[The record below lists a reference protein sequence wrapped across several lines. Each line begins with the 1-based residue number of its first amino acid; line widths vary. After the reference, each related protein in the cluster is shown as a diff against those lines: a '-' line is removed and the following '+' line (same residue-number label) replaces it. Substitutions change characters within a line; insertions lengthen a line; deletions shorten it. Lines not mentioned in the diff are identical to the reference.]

1 MPANHPPDRAD
12 RLIALTLFVAL
23 AAVYFLTLAGI
34 TSSNDGSH
42 YALLRTMADNR
53 AFALMQFDDFAE
65 GNDIAIAP
73 DGRLFSDRPP
83 GTAVAALPF
92 YWLGGLLTRDDG
104 RQTAVDGRQTTD
116 DGQRLEKGRG
126 LSYAVFPSSV
136 VRRLSSTSGWSSH
149 PLPSRHDAGNPRLP
163 YVLLLPVFAGAG
175 TAALL
180 FGLLRYLGLG
190 RGAALTAVV
199 FFALGT
205 THWKY
210 STVLFSHA
218 LSGFLVVLSVYLA
231 LLLAERELA
240 GWRWYGLWGFA
251 LGAAVVVEYS
261 NVLLLPLL
269 GLFWLWRSWPRA
281 ARRPLTTLLPALLG
295 ALPPLAFLA
304 WYNTVNFGRPWTLSY
319 AYAVNYPWAGAFGT
333 TFNFP
338 LWPGLRALL
347 WWGEGG
353 GWCGGPPCLNQGL
366 FLLSPL
372 WFMALPGLVVLLRR
386 RQAAFLLLAGV
397 FAVYLLLFAK
407 HQTAHGFT
415 ADGRYLT
422 PFLGLLVPALG
433 FGLDWLFDPRRGPV
447 FRAAAALVVYGLFFL
462 SLARQMLHIGTS
474 YNYTL
479 DLAQLALPLARP
491 ENTALV
497 LRAVFPNAANWL
509 WLLPLVLV
517 AGVVAWR
524 IGGRFQGPGS
534 RERGSRKDAK
544 RQRR

>member
-1 MPANHPPDRAD
+1 MPANDPPDRFD
-12 RLIALTLFVAL
+12 RLIALALFVAL

-42 YALLRTMADNR
+42 YALLRTMADNH

-65 GNDIAIAP
+65 GNDIAITP

-92 YWLGGLLTRDDG
+92 YWLGGLLTQDPP
-104 RQTAVDGRQTTD
+104 
-116 DGQRLEKGRG
+116 
-126 LSYAVFPSSV
+126 PS
-136 VRRLSSTSGWSSH
+136 
-149 PLPSRHDAGNPRLP
+149 PLPGGEGAQDTLPEGEGVGMASRHDAGNPRLP

-218 LSGFLVVLSVYLA
+218 LSSFLVVLSVYLA

-240 GWRWYGLWGFA
+240 GWRWHGAWGFV
-251 LGAAVVVEYS
+251 LGAAVVVEYA
-261 NVLLLPLL
+261 NALLLPLL
-269 GLFWLWRSWPRA
+269 GLFWLWRSWPRP

-304 WYNTVNFGRPWTLSY
+304 WYNTVNFGRLWTLSY
-319 AYAVNYPWAGAFGT
+319 TYAVNYPWAGAFGT
-333 TFNFP
+333 TFNYP
-338 LWPGLRALL
+338 LLPGLRALL

-372 WFMALPGLVVLLRR
+372 WFVALPGLVVLLRR
-386 RQAAFLLLAGV
+386 QAAFLLLVGV
-397 FAVYLLLFAK
+397 FAIYLLLFAK

-462 SLARQMLHIGTS
+462 SLARQMLHIATS

-479 DLAQLALPLARP
+479 DLTQLATPLARP

-497 LRAVFPNAANWL
+497 LRAVFPNAANWP

-517 AGVVAWR
+517 AVVVAWR
-524 IGGRFQGPGS
+524 IGARFQGPGS

-544 RQRR
+544 TPRH

>member
-1 MPANHPPDRAD
+1 MLAPSDRSD
-12 RLIALTLFVAL
+12 RLIALGLFVAL

-65 GNDIAIAP
+65 GNDIAITP

-92 YWLGGLLTRDDG
+92 YWLGGLLTAT
-104 RQTAVDGRQTTD
+104 TADEQPPTAANPSGS
-116 DGQRLEKGRG
+116 GQP
-126 LSYAVFPSSV
+126 SAV
-136 VRRLSSTSGWSSH
+136 SG
-149 PLPSRHDAGNPRLP
+149 LPSRHDAGNPRLP

-240 GWRWYGLWGFA
+240 GWRWYGAWGFV
-251 LGAAVVVEYS
+251 LSAAVVVEYA
-261 NVLLLPLL
+261 NALLLPLL

-319 AYAVNYPWAGAFGT
+319 TYAVNYPWAGAFGT
-333 TFNFP
+333 TFNYP
-338 LWPGLRALL
+338 LLPGLRALL

-372 WFMALPGLVVLLRR
+372 WVVALPGLAVLLRR
-386 RQAAFLLLAGV
+386 RQAAFLLLMGV
-397 FAVYLLLFAK
+397 FAIYLLLFAK

-447 FRAAAALVVYGLFFL
+447 FRAAAAVVVYGLFFL

-497 LRAVFPNAANWL
+497 LRAVFPNAANWP

-517 AGVVAWR
+517 AVVVAWR
-524 IGGRFQGPGS
+524 IGARFQGPGS
-534 RERGSRKDAK
+534 RERGSREG
-544 RQRR
+544 

>member
-1 MPANHPPDRAD
+1 MPVPSAVQSTLTPPDRSVESAQTD
-12 RLIALTLFVAL
+12 RLTALALFVAL
-23 AAVYFLTLAGI
+23 AAIYFLTLAGI

-53 AFALMQFDDFAE
+53 TFALMQFDDFAE

-92 YWLGGLLTRDDG
+92 YWLGGLLTQD
-104 RQTAVDGRQTTD
+104 
-116 DGQRLEKGRG
+116 
-126 LSYAVFPSSV
+126 
-136 VRRLSSTSGWSSH
+136 
-149 PLPSRHDAGNPRLP
+149 PLPKGEGVGMVSRHDAGNPRLP

-175 TAALL
+175 TATLL
-180 FGLLRYLGLG
+180 FGLLRYLGLN

-261 NVLLLPLL
+261 NALLLPLL
-269 GLFWLWRSWPRA
+269 GLFWLWRGWPRA
-281 ARRPLTTLLPALLG
+281 VRRPLTTVLPALLG
-295 ALPPLAFLA
+295 VVPPLAFLA
-304 WYNTVNFGRPWTLSY
+304 WYNAVNFGRPWTLSY
-319 AYAVNYPWAGAFGT
+319 TYAVNYPWAGALGT

-338 LWPGLRALL
+338 LLPGLRALL

-372 WFMALPGLVVLLRR
+372 WFVALPGLVVWLRR

-407 HQTAHGFT
+407 HQTFHGFT

-433 FGLDWLFDPRRGPV
+433 FGLDWLFHPRRGPAR
-447 FRAAAALVVYGLFFL
+447 RAAAALVVYGLFFL
-462 SLARQMLHIGTS
+462 SLARQMLHIATS

-479 DLAQLALPLARP
+479 DLTQLALPLARP
-491 ENTALV
+491 ENTALL
-497 LRAVFPNAANWL
+497 LRAVFPNAASWP

-517 AGVVAWR
+517 AAVVAVFDR
-524 IGGRFQGPGS
+524 KGPGEKAHAKGPRRKG
-534 RERGSRKDAK
+534 REE
-544 RQRR
+544 

>member
-1 MPANHPPDRAD
+1 MTGRMLAPRSDDTPPTPSEPAAPGD
-12 RLIALTLFVAL
+12 RLIALGLFVGL
-23 AAVYFLTLAGI
+23 VAVYFLTLAGI

-42 YALLRTMADNR
+42 YALLRTIADNR
-53 AFALMQFDDFAE
+53 AFTLNQFDDFAE
-65 GNDIAIAP
+65 GNDIAITP

-92 YWLGGLLTRDDG
+92 YWLGGLLTAATADG
-104 RQTAVDGRQTTD
+104 RQPAAGV
-116 DGQRLEKGRG
+116 G
-126 LSYAVFPSSV
+126 LPS
-136 VRRLSSTSGWSSH
+136 RRVG
-149 PLPSRHDAGNPRLP
+149 LPSRHDSGNPRLP
-163 YVLLLPVFAGAG
+163 YVLLLPVLAGAG

-180 FGLLRYLGLG
+180 YGLLRYLDIS
-190 RGAALTAVV
+190 RAAALTAVV

-210 STVLFSHA
+210 STVLYSHA

-231 LLLAERELA
+231 LLLAEREID
-240 GWRWYGLWGFA
+240 GWRWYALWGFA

-261 NVLLLPLL
+261 NALLLPLV
-269 GLFWLWRSWPRA
+269 GLFWLWRGWPRA

-295 ALPPLAFLA
+295 AVPPLAFLA
-304 WYNTVNFGRPWTLSY
+304 WYNAVNFGRPWTLSY
-319 AYAVNYPWAGAFGT
+319 TYAVNYPWAGAFGT
-333 TFNFP
+333 TFSFP
-338 LWPGLRALL
+338 LLPGLRALL
-347 WWGEGG
+347 WWGQGG

-372 WFMALPGLVVLLRR
+372 WFVALPGLVVFLRR
-386 RQAAFLLLAGV
+386 RQAAFLLTAGL

-433 FGLDWLFDPRRGPV
+433 FGLDWLFAPRRGPV
-447 FRAAAALVVYGLFFL
+447 FRALAALVVYGLFFL

-479 DLAQLALPLARP
+479 DLTQLALPLARP
-491 ENTALV
+491 ENTTLL
-497 LRAVFPNAANWL
+497 LRAVFPNAGNWP
-509 WLLPLVLV
+509 WLLPLTLV
-517 AGVVAWR
+517 AVVVAALPAAR
-524 IGGRFQGPGS
+524 SAAR
-534 RERGSRKDAK
+534 A
-544 RQRR
+544 RRR

>member
-1 MPANHPPDRAD
+1 MPANDPPDRFD
-12 RLIALTLFVAL
+12 RLIALALFVAL

-42 YALLRTMADNR
+42 YALLRTMADNH

-65 GNDIAIAP
+65 GNDIAITP

-92 YWLGGLLTRDDG
+92 YWLGGLLTQDPP
-104 RQTAVDGRQTTD
+104 
-116 DGQRLEKGRG
+116 
-126 LSYAVFPSSV
+126 PS
-136 VRRLSSTSGWSSH
+136 
-149 PLPSRHDAGNPRLP
+149 PLPGGEGAQDTLPEGEGVGMASRHDAGNPRLP

-240 GWRWYGLWGFA
+240 GWRWHGAWGFV
-251 LGAAVVVEYS
+251 LGAAVVVEYA
-261 NVLLLPLL
+261 NALLLPLL

-304 WYNTVNFGRPWTLSY
+304 WYNTVNFGRLWTLSY
-319 AYAVNYPWAGAFGT
+319 TYAVNYPLAGAFGT
-333 TFNFP
+333 TFNYP
-338 LWPGLRALL
+338 RLPGLRALL
-347 WWGEGG
+347 WW
-353 GWCGGPPCLNQGL
+353 C
-366 FLLSPL
+366 
-372 WFMALPGLVVLLRR
+372 
-386 RQAAFLLLAGV
+386 
-397 FAVYLLLFAK
+397 
-407 HQTAHGFT
+407 
-415 ADGRYLT
+415 
-422 PFLGLLVPALG
+422 
-433 FGLDWLFDPRRGPV
+433 
-447 FRAAAALVVYGLFFL
+447 
-462 SLARQMLHIGTS
+462 
-474 YNYTL
+474 
-479 DLAQLALPLARP
+479 
-491 ENTALV
+491 
-497 LRAVFPNAANWL
+497 
-509 WLLPLVLV
+509 
-517 AGVVAWR
+517 
-524 IGGRFQGPGS
+524 
-534 RERGSRKDAK
+534 
-544 RQRR
+544 

>member
-1 MPANHPPDRAD
+1 MPTPTANPPSLPPDRAD
-12 RLIALTLFVAL
+12 RLIALTLFVSL

-65 GNDIAIAP
+65 GNDIAITP

-92 YWLGGLLTRDDG
+92 YWLGGLLTQD
-104 RQTAVDGRQTTD
+104 
-116 DGQRLEKGRG
+116 
-126 LSYAVFPSSV
+126 
-136 VRRLSSTSGWSSH
+136 
-149 PLPSRHDAGNPRLP
+149 PLPRGEGVLSPSLREGLGEGAGADPLPNPLPGGEGAGMASRHDAGNPRLP

-218 LSGFLVVLSVYLA
+218 LSSFLVVLSVYLA

-240 GWRWYGLWGFA
+240 GWRWYVLWGFA

-261 NVLLLPLL
+261 NALLLPLL

-372 WFMALPGLVVLLRR
+372 WFVALPGLVVLLRR
-386 RQAAFLLLAGV
+386 RQAAFVLLAGV

-407 HQTAHGFT
+407 HQTSHGFT

-479 DLAQLALPLARP
+479 DLTQLALPLARP

-497 LRAVFPNAANWL
+497 LRAVFPNAANWP

-517 AGVVAWR
+517 AVVVAWR
-524 IGGRFQGPGS
+524 IGDR
-534 RERGSRKDAK
+534 D
-544 RQRR
+544 